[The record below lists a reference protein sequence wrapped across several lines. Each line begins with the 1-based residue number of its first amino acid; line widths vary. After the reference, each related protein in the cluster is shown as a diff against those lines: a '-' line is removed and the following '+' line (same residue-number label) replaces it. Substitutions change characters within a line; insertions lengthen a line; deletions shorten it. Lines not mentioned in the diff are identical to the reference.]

1 MVRYS
6 FGSIII
12 NKWLE
17 LRKNLVKSRNIT
29 EVQQPTRSRESVEK
43 FLIAQVG
50 SIDVA
55 AVGMVKRVKL
65 RQHAKFCGDRS
76 NRCRDMAIFRFFKI
90 AAAAILAF

>member
-29 EVQQPTRSRESVEK
+29 EVQQPTRSREPVKK
-43 FLIAQVG
+43 FMIAQIG

-65 RQHAKFCGDRS
+65 RQRAKFRDDRS
-76 NRCRDMAIFRFFKI
+76 NCCRDMAIFRFSKM
-90 AAAAILAF
+90 AADVI